1 MPLQKNEYP
10 LSRDH
15 SGALKLSTEADA
27 RMIIDQLLKD
37 DSWEIANKALVSTEK
52 PSIDGRAD
60 YLLKN
65 TRTQFLMTVIEGKRW
80 LA

>member
-1 MPLQKNEYP
+1 M
-10 LSRDH
+10 
-15 SGALKLSTEADA
+15 STEADA

-37 DSWEIANKALVSTEK
+37 AGWEITNKAQFSTEE

-65 TRTQFLMTVIEGKRW
+65 TRTQSLAVIEEKRW
-80 LA
+80 LANLEMS